1 MTITYPTW
9 WRGGCPD
16 VERTIKDLFTH
27 SANRAA
33 ANLVGVDVVSWL
45 PQPKDAAAWLNQGNG
60 YLRVYR
66 TGGSV
71 DRNKYP
77 LVDVTRVQIAAWCTN
92 RDASWG
98 LIEYVREILG
108 AFETGGTVHRSTTS
122 LFGLT
127 TTFIR
132 VPGELV
138 GPQLL
143 PEQIRDDRL
152 VPVTFE
158 IQTDRPKG
166 LPDYREQLQLD

>member
-1 MTITYPTW
+1 MITYPSW

-16 VERTIKDLFTH
+16 VERTIKDLFTYTQ
-27 SANRAA
+27 NLAA
-33 ANLVGVDVVSWL
+33 VDLTGIQVVSWL
-45 PQPKDAAAWLNQGNG
+45 PQPIDAAAWLNQGNG

-66 TGGSV
+66 TGGAV
-71 DRNKYP
+71 DRDKHP
-77 LVDVTRVQIAAWCTN
+77 WVDITRVQIAAWCTS

-108 AFETGGTVHRSTTS
+108 VFVDGGTVKRSTTS
-122 LFGLT
+122 LSGLT

>member
-1 MTITYPTW
+1 MITYPTF

-27 SANRAA
+27 TGNLSATD
-33 ANLVGVDVVSWL
+33 LTGVDVVSWL
-45 PQPKDAAAWLNQGNG
+45 PQPADAAAWLNLGNG

-66 TGGSV
+66 TGGAV
-71 DRNKYP
+71 NRDKYP
-77 LVDVTRVQIAAWCTN
+77 WVDQTRVQIAAWCYN
-92 RDASWG
+92 RDASWE

-108 AFETGGTVHRSTTS
+108 AFTDGGTVKRSTTS
-122 LFGLT
+122 LSGLT

-166 LPDYREQLQLD
+166 LPDYREQLLLD

>member
-1 MTITYPTW
+1 VTITYPTF
-9 WRGGCPD
+9 WRGGCAD

-27 SANRAA
+27 TENLAA
-33 ANLVGVDVVSWL
+33 SGLTGLEVVSWL
-45 PQPKDAAAWLNQGNG
+45 PQPADAAAWLNAGNG
-60 YLRVYR
+60 FLRVYR
-66 TGGSV
+66 TGGTV
-71 DRNKYP
+71 DRDKHP
-77 LVDVTRVQIAAWCTN
+77 MVDMTRVQIAAWCTN
-92 RDASWG
+92 RDASWE
-98 LIEYVREILG
+98 LIEYVREILY
-108 AFETGGTVHRSTTS
+108 AFVDGGTVKRSTTS
-122 LFGLT
+122 IFGLT